1 VAGPLSA
8 PGLLRVTV
16 PDGVPPD
23 VVAAALWAHG
33 PASVLEGD
41 GWLEAGFTSV
51 AAAERVGA
59 ILPWPSSASE
69 VLDTS
74 WSDAWKASA
83 EVVEVEGVVVVPAW
97 KTAVTI
103 DPGTAFGSGSH
114 PSTRLCLAALVALAP
129 SRRVLDV
136 GCGSGVLAV
145 TAMRLGATAAVA
157 IDVATEAVAATQ
169 ANATRNGVTVDARH
183 AVVDDV
189 EGTYDVVVANIGAAV
204 LRAMA
209 PALASRVG
217 EGGTLVLAGLLDD
230 QVPDVVATYGR
241 EHVRLDGVESLDGWA
256 CVRLTRR

>member
-1 VAGPLSA
+1 MAGPLSA

-23 VVAAALWAHG
+23 V
-33 PASVLEGD
+33 
-41 GWLEAGFTSV
+41 V

-157 IDVATEAVAATQ
+157 IDVATEAVAASM
-169 ANATRNGVTVDARH
+169 AT
-183 AVVDDV
+183 
-189 EGTYDVVVANIGAAV
+189 
-204 LRAMA
+204 
-209 PALASRVG
+209 ALASRVG